1 MPESFHFLQP
11 LWFLAL
17 MPLALWLW
25 LAQRQG
31 DTDSSWRRV
40 CDRHLLPYV
49 VNNPVRHAGN
59 LSLWLLA
66 AGWLLAVT
74 ALADPVWQK
83 RPQPVY
89 RNQQALVVVLD
100 LSRSMSSGDL
110 KPSRLDRARYKVADI
125 LKQRSEGQ
133 TALVVF
139 AGDAFAVSPLT
150 SDTNTIRSLL
160 DPLQPG
166 LMPVQGSRV
175 DLGLDKAA
183 ELLKQAGV
191 SHGDI
196 LLIADGFEDAR
207 ALDEARRVYKA
218 GYRVSVLGAG
228 TSEGAPVPDG
238 QGGYVRDAAGSVV
251 MAALK
256 PARLR
261 QLAAA
266 GGGNYS
272 TMTATADDLKTL
284 LPRPT
289 ATPATQMA
297 QTDLKTDIWRSEGPW
312 LVLVLLPLAALAF
325 RRGWL
330 LSLPLLV
337 VTVLSSTP
345 QPAMAASWD
354 DLWQRR
360 DQQADA
366 ALRAGDLQRAQA
378 LARQPQRLG
387 TAAYRAGDYDK
398 ALQAFARSQGPQGDY
413 NRANALAQLGRYQDA
428 IAAYDK
434 ALKAD
439 PGLDDA
445 VYNKA
450 QVEKL
455 LQQQKQNQQ
464 QSKNSSG
471 QGKKDTKQ
479 QHAGNS
485 SQQQDG
491 GGKQASGNKSRS
503 SATAGNSGKSAQTGK
518 QPGQPG
524 SDEPASGN
532 QAQNA
537 GDQHSPA
544 AETPEPAVSAGKKSA
559 ATGASQARRD
569 NTSRSSE
576 QPRQQARAKGTP
588 DTAGFAPQPPVQSAD
603 KGAAPGNADPLT
615 REQQQADERWLRRIP
630 DDPGGL
636 LRRKFLYQYSQR
648 ERAQQNDNRQNW

>member
-17 MPLALWLW
+17 IPLALWLW

-49 VNNPVRHAGN
+49 VNRPVRHAGN
-59 LSLWLLA
+59 LGLWLLA

-89 RNQQALVVVLD
+89 RSQQALVVVLD

-125 LKQRSEGQ
+125 LKQRGEGQ

-150 SDTNTIRSLL
+150 SDTNTIRALL
-160 DPLQPG
+160 EPLQPG

-175 DLGLDKAA
+175 DLGLEKAA
-183 ELLKQAGV
+183 ELFRQAGV
-191 SHGDI
+191 RHGDI
-196 LLIADGFEDAR
+196 LLITDGFEDAR
-207 ALDEARRVYKA
+207 ALDTARRLYGA
-218 GYRVSVLGAG
+218 GYRVSVLGVG

-256 PARLR
+256 PARLQ

-272 TMTATADDLKTL
+272 TITANADDLKTL
-284 LPRPT
+284 LPRAT

-297 QTDLKTDIWRSEGPW
+297 KTDLKTDVWRSEGPW
-312 LVLVLLPLAALAF
+312 LVLALLPLAAVAF

-337 VTVLSSTP
+337 MTVLYSAP
-345 QPAMAASWD
+345 QPAMAAGWD

-387 TAAYRAGDYDK
+387 TAAYRAGHYDK
-398 ALQAFARSQGPQGDY
+398 ALQAFARSEGPQGDY
-413 NRANALAQLGRYQDA
+413 NRGNALAQLGRYQDA

-455 LQQQKQNQQ
+455 LQQQKQKQQ

-471 QGKKDTKQ
+471 QGKKDMTQ
-479 QHAGNS
+479 QEAGNS
-485 SQQQDG
+485 SQQQG
-491 GGKQASGNKSRS
+491 NAGKQASGNKS
-503 SATAGNSGKSAQTGK
+503 SATAGDSGKSAQTGK

-524 SDEPASGN
+524 SDEPAGGN

-544 AETPEPAVSAGKKSA
+544 AATSQPAVSAGKKPA

-569 NTSRSSE
+569 DASRSSE
-576 QPRQQARAKGTP
+576 QPRQQARDKGTP
-588 DTAGFAPQPPVQSAD
+588 DTAGSAPQPPVQAAD
-603 KGAAPGNADPLT
+603 KGAAPDNADPLT

-648 ERAQQNDNRQNW
+648 EHAQQSDNRQNW